1 MRRGDGLI
9 RPALALVM
17 LLTLC
22 GPAYAVPTWDNV
34 WRKITMLYPEDG
46 GVTFY
51 VDGAPEPNP
60 SGTCE
65 KNRLIVKT
73 TDANYDAKVSAILTA
88 YSLGHRVRINYLSE
102 TLGQCVLEVNRFFM
116 QP

>member
-1 MRRGDGLI
+1 MRLKEFLT
-9 RPALALVM
+9 RPALALLIV
-17 LLTLC
+17 LALG
-22 GPAYAVPTWDNV
+22 GPAHAVPTWDNV

-51 VDGAPEPNP
+51 VDGTPEPNP

-65 KNRLIVKT
+65 KNRLIVKA